1 MMRGGLRVGRIFGIE
16 IHVDWSWIFIFLL
29 VSWNLA
35 AGVFPAW
42 HPDWGPGLNWAV
54 AIAAALLFFA
64 SILLHEL
71 AHSLVAKARGLPVRR
86 ITLFLFGGV
95 SNIEREPPSPKT
107 EFLMAIVGPITS
119 IVLGVIFLFLGNIMA
134 ANMAETVT
142 DPVAVFSR
150 LDPLPTLMLW
160 VGPVNIIVGLFNLVP
175 GFPLD
180 GGRVLRSILWAV
192 TNDLRKATRWASAV
206 GQMFG
211 WLLIVAGIAMVFGVE
226 VPIFGSGLI
235 GGLWLAFIGWFLNNA
250 AEASYH
256 QLVIQDLL
264 EDVPVARLMRR
275 DVSVVSPELPVSS
288 LIYDLMMTTDEDAFV
303 VMEGNS
309 VVGMV
314 SLEDVRKL
322 PREAWERTTVREIMT
337 PADRLAVATPEE
349 DASEALN
356 DLTNRDVRQLP
367 VVKDGRLIGML
378 RRRDIVKWLQLQ
390 SDYAVS

>member
-134 ANMAETVT
+134 ASMAETVT

>member
-1 MMRGGLRVGRIFGIE
+1 MRGGFRVGRIFGIE
-16 IHVDWSWIFIFLL
+16 IHVDWSWVFIFLL

-42 HPDWGPGLNWAV
+42 HPDWGPGLNWGV
-54 AIAAALLFFA
+54 AIVAALLFFG

-71 AHSLVAKARGLPVRR
+71 AHSLVARARGLPVRR

-95 SNIEREPPSPKT
+95 SNIEREPSSPKT

-134 ANMAETVT
+134 ARIAETMA

-150 LDPLPTLMLW
+150 LDPLTTLLLW
-160 VGPVNIIVGLFNLVP
+160 VGPINIIVGLFNLVP

-192 TNDLRKATRWASAV
+192 TKDLRKATRWASAV

-211 WLLIVAGIAMVFGVE
+211 WLFIVAGIAMVFGVE
-226 VPIFGSGLI
+226 IPIFGSGLI

-250 AEASYH
+250 AESSYH

-264 EDVPVARLMRR
+264 EDVPVARLMRPS
-275 DVSVVSPELPVSS
+275 VSVVSPDLPVSS
-288 LIYDLMMTTDEDAFV
+288 LVFDLMMNTDEDAFV
-303 VMEGNS
+303 VMEGNR

-314 SLEDVRKL
+314 SLEDMRKL

-337 PADRLAVATPEE
+337 PIERLAVATPEE
-349 DASEALN
+349 DVSEALSEI
-356 DLTNRDVRQLP
+356 TNRDVRQLP
-367 VVKDGRLIGML
+367 VVKDGRLVGML

-390 SDYAVS
+390 SDYAVG